1 MVRAGS
7 VAVAARPTRSGV
19 AIERVE
25 PGRQQASAFHSG
37 RATRPGL
44 GTAAGEGSAADPVT
58 APGPDRPAPASGPG
72 SDPGSGPG
80 SAGGSTGGSGGA
92 PGGFDDGDGD
102 RHAVGSPS

>member
-58 APGPDRPAPASGPG
+58 ATVVGDFSPRGGLSSVVTATWSGKRG
-72 SDPGSGPG
+72 K
-80 SAGGSTGGSGGA
+80 
-92 PGGFDDGDGD
+92 
-102 RHAVGSPS
+102 R